1 MVKEGKNPTVKQQRD
16 ESIMATTLLGVIIG
30 AHGIK
35 GGVKIKSFTENPLDV
50 GAYGPLT
57 SLDGREFELVKRKLA
72 NDDVV
77 IASLKGVTDRNT
89 SETLKGIEL
98 FIDRE
103 KLPKL
108 PDGEFYVSELMGR
121 NALNGI
127 TPFGT
132 ICGIQNFG
140 AGDLLEVKQKK
151 GEPLL
156 VPMRFVVTREPDVV
170 FDLPEGF
177 LDLSVKRDPEEDAS

>member
-1 MVKEGKNPTVKQQRD
+1 
-16 ESIMATTLLGVIIG
+16 MASVLLGVIIG

-35 GGVKIKSFTENPLDV
+35 GGVKIKSFTESPLDV

-57 SLDGREFELVKRKLA
+57 SADGREFELVKRKLA

-77 IASLKGVTDRNT
+77 IASLKGVPDRNHA
-89 SETLKGIEL
+89 ETLKGVEL

-103 KLPKL
+103 KLPQ
-108 PDGEFYVSELMGR
+108 PEGDSFYVSDLMGR
-121 NALNGI
+121 NALNGH

-156 VPMRFVVTREPDVV
+156 VPLRFVVSREPDVV

-177 LDLSVKRDPEEDAS
+177 LDMSIKRDPEEDAS